1 MITFSTYYIQNQSG
15 DFFNT
20 IGMPTSTTVSIVFEL
35 LGASVAMALI
45 KIGVDNG
52 SFSDVVNYI
61 NTSKAT
67 QIIGGIFI
75 HYFCGI
81 FFASLIK
88 LLEMFEDEL
97 IRWEP

>member
-1 MITFSTYYIQNQSG
+1 MAVMITDILLL

-52 SFSDVVNYI
+52 SFSDLAIYI
-61 NTSKAT
+61 NTSKAYT
-67 QIIGGIFI
+67 N
-75 HYFCGI
+75 HLRNTAFCICCIYHWGNCTMDFKTSI
-81 FFASLIK
+81 VI
-88 LLEMFEDEL
+88 
-97 IRWEP
+97 